1 MLCSTSNEKLNA
13 LRKIRKYL
21 TLVKVELLYNA
32 LIYSH
37 FFVIKHLRINV
48 KILKQSSD
56 ILQIVTPEK
65 TKN

>member
-21 TLVKVELLYNA
+21 TLVKVELLYNV

-48 KILKQSSD
+48 KIIQQSSD

>member
-32 LIYSH
+32 LTYSH

-48 KILKQSSD
+48 KILQQSSD